1 MIGLS
6 ARAARQVR
14 TLRQH
19 YEDLGRPEAVRGL
32 IAAMQEAERKI
43 ESDPAA
49 GLAAPCPY
57 P

>member
-1 MIGLS
+1 LIGLS

-49 GLAAPCPY
+49 GLAAPRPY

>member
-1 MIGLS
+1 LIGLS